1 MPELPIDAK
10 GRLICPFGKRNDR
23 DEKDYC
29 YDPDCLDS
37 LPLCVLGHLQ
47 ISGLSQKI
55 ASLENL
61 QEKLSEFD
69 INLAAAVSAQID
81 ALLSQVEVDI
91 LTLSQNL
98 RLDPDKLRSSLPQN
112 LKPLRNFDPESF

>member
-1 MPELPIDAK
+1 MPELPFESG
-10 GRLICPFGKRNDR
+10 GRICPFGKRNNQ
-23 DEKDYC
+23 DEEDYC
-29 YDPDCLDS
+29 YDPDCQDTT

-47 ISGLSQKI
+47 ISGLTQKI
-55 ASLENL
+55 ALLENR

-81 ALLSQVEVDI
+81 ALLSQVEIEI

-112 LKPLRNFDPESF
+112 LKPLRSFDLDTF